1 MEKKPDKKPEAK
13 LEDKLA
19 SLETAIEETK
29 AVLYRQ
35 QGAISILKEVIADKE
50 IEGVPV

>member
-1 MEKKPDKKPEAK
+1 MEKKTDKKPEVK

-19 SLETAIEETK
+19 SLEVALEETK

-35 QGAISILKEVIADKE
+35 QGAIHIIKELMA
-50 IEGVPV
+50 EGVPV

>member
-1 MEKKPDKKPEAK
+1 MEKKPEQKPKAK

-19 SLETAIEETK
+19 SLEMAIEETK

-35 QGAISILKEVIADKE
+35 QGAIQIIKELMEEVE
-50 IEGVPV
+50 SN